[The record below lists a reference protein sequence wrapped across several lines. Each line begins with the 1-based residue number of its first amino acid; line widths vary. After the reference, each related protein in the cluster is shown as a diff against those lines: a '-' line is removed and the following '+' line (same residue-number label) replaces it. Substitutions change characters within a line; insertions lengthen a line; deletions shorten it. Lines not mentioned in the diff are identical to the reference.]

1 MRAFG
6 PFPVGGT
13 YQHLAIALATAAM
26 KFVNW
31 HGETINRTAKNSSV
45 VTAASAGRGQ
55 NKKRGQWTPLKVV
68 PMDTPEG
75 VAENQAFL
83 AAASSFFQVRLGALV
98 TRPFFKAEAATRI

>member
-1 MRAFG
+1 
-6 PFPVGGT
+6 
-13 YQHLAIALATAAM
+13 M

-31 HGETINRTAKNSSV
+31 HGETINPATKNSSV
-45 VTAASAGRGQ
+45 VTSVSARRGQ
-55 NKKRGQWTPLKVV
+55 NKKRGQRTPLKVV
-68 PMDTPEG
+68 LWDAPED